1 METQG
6 TQNLTYR
13 ERFLKQAFEKYKIEI
28 DTCSLLYPACEK
40 LLQHMEP
47 WIRESSN
54 PLLIPTSVYEELYKH
69 ATTPNP
75 EKPELAENAKKR
87 LILINQMREKGL
99 VEFRGQKSDG
109 IFNDRAVISHLIAL
123 NGKYS
128 MMLITQ
134 DKGLARDVLKL
145 NMLDSVRGRPIAVR
159 RVDDAGYLALFDP
172 EKLQQTGTEA
182 VNPAKP
188 VRTAGTQP
196 AVSGGEKTTAA
207 SLPVQTGA
215 EDKPAEKPVPKQIPV
230 KNRQPFAK
238 SQNITHIPETV
249 IPLSHVPAAGDTV
262 KTEHGTVTLGKE
274 ISRGGEGIIYRT
286 NTSYVAK
293 IYLKDK
299 LDQRKKAK
307 LERMVTREVNYPGVC
322 YPVDL
327 LYNQEDEFV
336 GYLMPEAKGEVLFK
350 SVFLPKLLAQKH
362 PDWKKAD
369 LVQLAITILKMFQFL
384 HERNIIIGDINPY
397 NILVVSPKE
406 IYLVDTD
413 SFQIEEFPCP
423 VGFGTF
429 TAPEIQQTHF
439 NDYLRTMDQENFSI
453 ATLLFMIMLP
463 GKHPYSMQG
472 GSDPVQNIREMDFSY
487 PLGEQSNKKTPV
499 GPWRYMW
506 SHLTYQMKKDFYNT
520 FQKDGDYARP
530 EKRLPVNTWLYK
542 FNTYYQLL
550 ESGQLTAQDPMSNDI
565 FPTRLKKNPNAV
577 YGMCAICHQETE
589 EYNLN
594 DARVCP
600 KCRQDMITYP
610 CPECGG
616 IIEFPRYKETLHLAQ
631 RYRVCKACHEKKMAE
646 QSRLRERRSAGTGYT
661 ARSNPP
667 RYSTAP
673 TVVRS
678 AAVPARQPVTLPQTQ
693 TSGSAASA
701 GKKKKRRGLSA
712 TFTITCI
719 VAVVELA
726 ALFIFRMDLMELAF
740 HNSAMLRSGGF
751 VFNVI
756 WPMIWLVILW
766 MFSLPLIFGILSLFG
781 AVLRGIGKFILRHKI
796 LSGIL
801 VFLLIAALGIWVYDR
816 FNPGFVTAVW
826 QSITE
831 LAG

>member
-1 METQG
+1 MEAQG

-40 LLQHMEP
+40 LLQHMER
-47 WIRESSN
+47 WIRESGN

-75 EKPELAENAKKR
+75 EKPELAENAKRK

-109 IFNDRAVISHLIAL
+109 TFNDRAVLSHLIAL
-123 NGKYS
+123 NGKYN

-145 NMLDSVRGRPIAVR
+145 NMLDSVKGRPIAVR
-159 RVDDAGYLALFDP
+159 RIDDAGYLALFDS
-172 EKLQQTGTEA
+172 EKLQPTGTDA
-182 VNPAKP
+182 AKPAKP
-188 VRTAGTQP
+188 VRTAGTRS
-196 AVSGGEKTTAA
+196 AVSDSEKTAAA

-215 EDKPAEKPVPKQIPV
+215 EEKPAVKPVPKQIPV
-230 KNRQPFAK
+230 KNRQPFAE
-238 SQNITHIPETV
+238 SHTVTRVPEDI

-327 LYNQEDEFV
+327 LYNQENEFV

-350 SVFLPKLLAQKH
+350 TVFLPKLLAQKH

-439 NDYLRTMDQENFSI
+439 NDYLRTMDQENFAI

-487 PLGEQSNKKTPV
+487 PFGEQSNKKTPA

-506 SHLTYQMKKDFYNT
+506 SHLTYQMKNDFYNT
-520 FQKDGDYARP
+520 FQKNGEYARP
-530 EKRLPVNTWLYK
+530 ESRLSAIAWLNR
-542 FNTYYQLL
+542 FNTYYKLL
-550 ESGQLTAQDPMSNDI
+550 ESGQLTVQDPMSNDI
-565 FPTRLKKNPNAV
+565 FPTRFKKNPNAV
-577 YGMCAICHQETE
+577 YGRCSICHQETE
-589 EYNLN
+589 EYNLK
-594 DARVCP
+594 DGVCFQ
-600 KCRQDMITYP
+600 CRQDVITYP

-616 IIEFPRYKETLHLAQ
+616 TIEFPLYKEKLHLQQ
-631 RYRVCKACHEKKMAE
+631 RYRVCKACHEKRM
-646 QSRLRERRSAGTGYT
+646 SAGTGYT

-673 TVVRS
+673 TAVRS
-678 AAVPARQPVTLPQTQ
+678 AAVPARQPMVPPRTQ
-693 TSGSAASA
+693 TSGTAASA
-701 GKKKKRRGLSA
+701 GKKTKRRRRSA
-712 TFTITCI
+712 TFTLTCI
-719 VAVVELA
+719 VAAVELA

-740 HNSAMLRSGGF
+740 HNSEKLRSGGF

-756 WPMIWLVILW
+756 WPMVWLVIPW
-766 MFSLPLIFGILSLFG
+766 MLSLPLIFGILSLFG
-781 AVLRGIGKFILRHKI
+781 AVLRGIGKFIVRHKV

-801 VFLLIAALGIWVYDR
+801 AFLLIAALGVWVYER
-816 FNPGFVTAVW
+816 FNPGFAAAVW